1 MYCYGSKGFLNG
13 FTCSTF
19 SFLSVNSSPSEEIF
33 LFKKLLCFLKACSLM
48 LFLITYLVFLL
59 LSIERKY
66 DPVRANTLELA
77 AKRKRLSQ
85 IEQRTQ
91 AADINEG

>member
-1 MYCYGSKGFLNG
+1 MVLP
-13 FTCSTF
+13 
-19 SFLSVNSSPSEEIF
+19 VVHSPSY
-33 LFKKLLCFLKACSLM
+33 LLTLHCLKKSFCLKSCFVSYRRVRSLM
-48 LFLITYLVFLL
+48 LFLITCLVFLL

>member
-1 MYCYGSKGFLNG
+1 
-13 FTCSTF
+13 
-19 SFLSVNSSPSEEIF
+19 
-33 LFKKLLCFLKACSLM
+33 M
-48 LFLITYLVFLL
+48 LFLITCLVFLL

-66 DPVRANTLELA
+66 DPVRAITLELA

-85 IEQRTQ
+85 IKQRTQ

>member
-1 MYCYGSKGFLNG
+1 
-13 FTCSTF
+13 
-19 SFLSVNSSPSEEIF
+19 
-33 LFKKLLCFLKACSLM
+33 M
-48 LFLITYLVFLL
+48 LFLITCLVFLL

-85 IEQRTQ
+85 IKQRTQ